1 MGFRTLLQA
10 PFACF
15 NYQTARS
22 DGICLFVVRWWLE
35 FAPEV
40 PDSCQVYPK
49 AIGNLS
55 LPWCAPC
62 CLSYAAVLHVL
73 VKRWRSAEAELDKSR
88 LLGDEVNL
96 FIAPGL
102 KTAVHGYLPLLENFQ
117 CSHNE
122 EDWVCKVYVY
132 SKDLYTTRL
141 RCLLTAG
148 EIVRALMEHSF
159 TEQEIALSKGRPSLG
174 RLKSPLS

>member
-1 MGFRTLLQA
+1 MGFRTLLQT

-49 AIGNLS
+49 AVGNLS

-88 LLGDEVNL
+88 LLGDEEKQTCL
-96 FIAPGL
+96 LPLGL
-102 KTAVHGYLPLLENFQ
+102 KLLCMDTYLCWKTSSVHTMKRIGCARCMSTAKTSTQPGCAAY
-117 CSHNE
+117 
-122 EDWVCKVYVY
+122 
-132 SKDLYTTRL
+132 
-141 RCLLTAG
+141 
-148 EIVRALMEHSF
+148 
-159 TEQEIALSKGRPSLG
+159 
-174 RLKSPLS
+174 